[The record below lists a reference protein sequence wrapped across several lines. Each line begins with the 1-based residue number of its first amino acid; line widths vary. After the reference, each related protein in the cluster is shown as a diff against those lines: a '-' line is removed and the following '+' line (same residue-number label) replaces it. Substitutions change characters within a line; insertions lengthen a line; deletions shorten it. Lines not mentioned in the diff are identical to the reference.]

1 MIVFERV
8 TTEFMTYDAFI
19 NMMNSAAF
27 LGDALAQNQT
37 SFVEA
42 APPALLLLAAIGMAP
57 RRHLPLSRWLV
68 AATPG
73 LSTTA
78 LTGLLFLVGGD
89 RPSGQPPRTEE
100 RRSGEE
106 GGSTFKDSRS

>member
-37 SFVEA
+37 AFVEA

-68 AATPG
+68 AATPW
-73 LSTTA
+73 LATCA
-78 LTGLLFLVGGD
+78 LTGLLFLRGGD
-89 RPSGQPPRTEE
+89 GAQIGRASCRE
-100 RRSGEE
+100 RVWQYV
-106 GGSTFKDSRS
+106 